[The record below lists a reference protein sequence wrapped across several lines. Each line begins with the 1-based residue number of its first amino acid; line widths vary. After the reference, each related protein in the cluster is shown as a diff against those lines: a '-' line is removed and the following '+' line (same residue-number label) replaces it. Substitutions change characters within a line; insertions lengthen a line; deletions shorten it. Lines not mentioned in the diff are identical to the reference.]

1 VSWFLNYLLVPA
13 LVYGCTY
20 ALVATGFNVLERST
34 RVLNFAHGYLIMWA
48 PMATLVLSAAW
59 GVPPII
65 GLLGGVLVAI
75 ILGLLVEVIAIR
87 PFVGKADVLPW
98 ILSTLGAS
106 LVLGQLA
113 LLPFKGEARAFPY
126 ALSLSP
132 GHFGIVQIS
141 PQQMLLFG
149 VTVLVALAIYT
160 INGRTRLGKML
171 TAVAEDFDGSRVLG
185 ISPTRMAQ
193 AAMIGS
199 AVVAAATGML
209 IAPFL
214 LVSPDLGFNL
224 TFTGFVAAALGG
236 LGSLR
241 GGFLGGIAVGFVIQ
255 LTAIYLG
262 SVWTNTA
269 LFAVLLLVLLVRPW
283 GLLGQAPARQV

>member
-1 VSWFLNYLLVPA
+1 
-13 LVYGCTY
+13 
-20 ALVATGFNVLERST
+20 
-34 RVLNFAHGYLIMWA
+34 
-48 PMATLVLSAAW
+48 
-59 GVPPII
+59 
-65 GLLGGVLVAI
+65 
-75 ILGLLVEVIAIR
+75 VEVLAIR
-87 PFVGKADVLPW
+87 PFIGNADALPW
-98 ILSTLGAS
+98 VISTLGAS
-106 LVLGQLA
+106 LILGQLA

-126 ALSLSP
+126 ALSLTAS
-132 GHFGIVQIS
+132 HFGVLDVS
-141 PQQMLLFG
+141 PQQILLFG
-149 VTVLVALAIYT
+149 VTSLVGFGIYV
-160 INGRTRLGKML
+160 INGGTRLGRML

-193 AAMIGS
+193 VSMMAS
-199 AVVAAATGML
+199 AVVAAATGLL

-241 GGFLGGIAVGFVIQ
+241 GGFIGGMAVGFVLQ
-255 LTAIYLG
+255 LTAIYIG

-283 GLLGQAPARQV
+283 GLLGQAPPRQV

>member
-1 VSWFLNYLLVPA
+1 MSWFLNFLLVPA
-13 LVYGCTY
+13 LAYGSTY

-34 RVLNFAHGYLIMWA
+34 KVLNFAHGYLIMWA
-48 PMATLVLSAAW
+48 PMATLVLSTTW
-59 GVPPII
+59 GLPPII
-65 GLLGGVLVAI
+65 GLLGGVIVAAG
-75 ILGLLVEVIAIR
+75 LGLLVEVIAIR
-87 PFVGKADVLPW
+87 PFIGSGDVLPW

-106 LVLGQLA
+106 LILAQLA

-132 GHFGIVQIS
+132 IHFGALQIS

-149 VTVLVALAIYT
+149 VTALVAVGIYV

-185 ISPTRMAQ
+185 ISPRRMAQ
-193 AAMIGS
+193 AAMVGS
-199 AVVAAATGML
+199 AVVAAATGIL

-283 GLLGQAPARQV
+283 GLLGQTPPRQV